1 VATIKVASFEQI
13 TGTAVLTGSA
23 DHPVVVLHMVNRK
36 GEVYTR
42 EYALRQ
48 KTITHAVE
56 YTVKL
61 LASDLVKGLRPKSKK
76 APITMLLEWWK
87 RPWSGSLSASL
98 VHRPRRLKSRQ
109 RSNEKARISRKG
121 YPGLFCWKRGLRV
134 KFAES
139 A

>member
-1 VATIKVASFEQI
+1 MATIKVASFEQI

-76 APITMLLEWWK
+76 APIT
-87 RPWSGSLSASL
+87 PAAG
-98 VHRPRRLKSRQ
+98 
-109 RSNEKARISRKG
+109 
-121 YPGLFCWKRGLRV
+121 RGRV
-134 KFAES
+134 CRGPTAD
-139 A
+139 AGADR